1 MRFADIPGHNDVKD
15 RLRQMVDSGRI
26 PNALLLEGPSGI
38 GKFAIARAT
47 AQYIHCERRTPDGD
61 SCGKCPSCL
70 QHQMF
75 NHVDT
80 IYSFPVVKKG
90 DAGVSDDYIPE
101 FRDMVKDTIFM
112 DFDNWLVCLDN
123 INAQPQIFVNE
134 ANELIR
140 KLSFTTHKSKYKV
153 VIMWLPER
161 LKEDAANKL
170 LKLVEEPHSDTV
182 FLMVSDNSRLILP
195 TIFSRTQRIQVRRY
209 SDSEIANYLQQAYS
223 LQNDVATSVARLAEG
238 NMAGAIKRIDIA
250 QETNEFLD
258 LFMELMRKAYTR
270 KVADLKQWAANV
282 ASLGREREM
291 RFLEYCAHMMRENF
305 ILNMHQPSLNYLND
319 VEMQFS
325 SRFSPFINERNV
337 ERLIKVVDDA
347 RIDIAANANAKLVNF
362 DVAIKVILLLKN

>member
-1 MRFADIPGHNDVKD
+1 MRFADIPGHSDVKV
-15 RLRQMVDSGRI
+15 RLRQMVDSERI

-38 GKFAIARAT
+38 GKFALARAT
-47 AQYIHCERRTPDGD
+47 AQYIHCEQRTPDGD

-90 DAGVSDDYIPE
+90 DVSLSDDYLPE

-112 DFDNWLVCLDN
+112 DLDKWLLCLDN
-123 INAQPQIFVNE
+123 INAQPQIFVSE
-134 ANELIR
+134 ANALIR

-170 LKLVEEPHSDTV
+170 LKLVEEPHADTI

-209 SDSEIANYLQQAYS
+209 ADSEVSSYLQQAYS
-223 LQNDVATSVARLAEG
+223 LQNDVATSVARLSAG
-238 NMAGAIKRIDIA
+238 NIAAAIKMIDVA
-250 QETNEFLD
+250 QETNEFLEF
-258 LFMELMRKAYTR
+258 FMELMRKAYTR
-270 KVADLKQWAANV
+270 KVADLKIWASNV
-282 ASLGREREM
+282 ASMGREREM

-305 ILNMHQPSLNYLND
+305 VLNMRQQALNFLNEA
-319 VEMQFS
+319 EMQFS

-347 RIDIAANANAKLVNF
+347 RVDIAANANAKLVNF
-362 DVAIKVILLLKN
+362 DMAIKVILLLKN